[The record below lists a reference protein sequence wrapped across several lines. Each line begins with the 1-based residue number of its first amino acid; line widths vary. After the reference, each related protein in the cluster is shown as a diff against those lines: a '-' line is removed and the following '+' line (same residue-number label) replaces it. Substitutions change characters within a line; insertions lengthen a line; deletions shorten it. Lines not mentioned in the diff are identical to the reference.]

1 MKFILFLFLLISAN
15 NIFAQSKFRD
25 FIIDETKH
33 IDLSK
38 ACRNGLKSHYKDG
51 FDLNISEIREKAIPL
66 NTLQNSEYFNRY
78 DVSFEKEGMRDNLF
92 YHYFYWDDVR
102 GGKKRLT
109 PNAEIILKVGL
120 QRSPLDTIIPP
131 LLAFQFIEK
140 NKQEY
145 MTVATIEANNSARN
159 VLYVAGDPYSSSFYG
174 DTLITFDFDHKS
186 LIYFLTTKEEY
197 FDTKKVVK
205 FAIQKNFPQLAI
217 DCHYELES
225 DGNLLFLVMEDS
237 NIDLVQYF
245 KKSSWFQVINNNKI
259 RSAKMTKIYQGKPNS
274 KTSPESNHKKIN
286 KLVDKALIMNNRQ
299 NEIIDRD

>member
-1 MKFILFLFLLISAN
+1 MRLKLFLFLLISAN
-15 NIFAQSKFRD
+15 SLFAQSKFRD
-25 FIIDETKH
+25 FVVDESKR

-38 ACRNGLKSHYKDG
+38 ACRNGLQSHYRNG
-51 FDLNISEIREKAIPL
+51 HDLNISEVREKAIPL
-66 NTLQNSEYFNRY
+66 NTLENTEDFNRY
-78 DVSFEKEGMRDNLF
+78 DVSYEKEGMRNNLF

-109 PNAEIILKVGL
+109 PNAEIFLKEGL
-120 QRSPLDTIIPP
+120 QRSALDTLIPR

-145 MTVATIEANNSARN
+145 MTVATTHENNSARN

-174 DTLITFDFDHKS
+174 DTLITFDFDPKS
-186 LIYFLTTKEEY
+186 LIYYLTTKEEY
-197 FDTKKVVK
+197 LDTKKIVK
-205 FAIQKNFPQLAI
+205 YSIQKNFPQLAI
-217 DCHYELES
+217 DCHFELES

-245 KKSSWFQVINNNKI
+245 KKTAWFQVINTDKI

-274 KTSPESNHKKIN
+274 KISPEMNHKKIN
-286 KLVDKALIMNNRQ
+286 KLVDKALRKNKRHV
-299 NEIIDRD
+299 EVIDRN